1 MIYHVQSSIYSAI
14 LTYTELSQS
23 IEINTSHTGTYR
35 YIPLYTV
42 IHWSVHS
49 ISRYIPVLGQVP
61 ETFSGT
67 EARIEESSVYLVMY
81 FLTNFILSYA
91 SVYRQ
96 LYDGHCPEYTC
107 QLSKDTELPG
117 VMLVD
122 MSRCTVAMYLFAWFT
137 SVSLES

>member
-1 MIYHVQSSIYSAI
+1 MYTVYICIYRHIPVC
-14 LTYTELSQS
+14 TEYTG
-23 IEINTSHTGTYR
+23 IYR
-35 YIPLYTV
+35 YIPVYTG
-42 IHWSVHS
+42 IYWYVHS
-49 ISRYIPVLGQVP
+49 ISRYIPVPGQVP

-117 VMLVD
+117 VMLVY